1 MGWFDEQIRQRAQQ
15 DDERFAR
22 AFADMAGAVL
32 GRPPFPQTDSRQ
44 ARGAIMQIIH
54 YYRLPPPEDTQTAE
68 EIPEQLARLTA
79 PLGLMHRRVRLAGA
93 WYKNAIGPML
103 GATREGKAIAL
114 LPGAFSGYSYLHPDT
129 GKRIRL
135 NARTAAAVLEDA
147 ICFYRPFPLRKLGSR
162 DLLVY
167 IVKALSRADLA
178 LVFLAAFLITGLG
191 LLLPRLN
198 LLLFGPVLKSGS
210 SGFLMPV
217 ASAMV
222 GVIFSM
228 ALITTARMLLLSQIQ
243 TRLDL
248 MVQSAAMMRVLSLP
262 ASFFKGYNAGELT
275 SRVRSVGSLCSLL
288 VSISLTGGLSSLM
301 SLAYLGQ
308 VVNFAPSLAVP
319 ALAIVLSTLAVSIV
333 STFAQVRYSQER
345 MELGAK
351 ESGMVFSLISSVQK
365 IKLAGAEKR
374 AFAKWA
380 DSYTK
385 GARLQYEPPFLIRF
399 GQAIPQAIALLGTV
413 LIYFTAVKSGVGT
426 AGYMAFSLSFGM
438 VSGAFASLAGMVSQ
452 AAELRPMFRMIDP
465 LLKAVPEASGHKKS
479 VRRLSGGVE
488 INNVSFRY
496 HERMPHVLHDL
507 TLKIRPGEYV
517 AIVGRTGSGKST
529 IIRLLLGFEQPQRGA
544 IYYDGQDM
552 ATLDLRGLRRHMG
565 VVTQDGKLFQ
575 GDVFSN
581 IAISA
586 PGISLKEAW
595 EAAETA
601 GIAQD
606 IREMRM
612 GMHTLLS
619 EGEGGVSGGQR
630 QRLMIARAIASK
642 PRILLLDEATSAL
655 DNITQKQVSDSLERL
670 KCTRIVVA
678 HRLSTIRQCGRVLVL
693 EEGRIAEDGTYDE
706 LVARGGIFTDLVSRQ
721 QLVPDSK
728 KTGSRA

>member
-1 MGWFDEQIRQRAQQ
+1 MGWFDEQIRKRAQQ
-15 DDERFAR
+15 DDELFAQ
-22 AFADMAGAVL
+22 AFADMASAVL
-32 GRPPFPQTDSRQ
+32 GRPPFPQVDSRQ
-44 ARGAIMQIIH
+44 AHSAVKQILS
-54 YYRLPPPEDTQTAE
+54 YYRLPLPEDTETVE
-68 EIPEQLARLTA
+68 EIPRQLARLIA
-79 PLGLMHRRVRLAGA
+79 PLGLMHRRVRLAGS
-93 WYKNAIGPML
+93 WHKEAIGPML
-103 GATREGKAIAL
+103 GTTQAGKPIAL
-114 LPGAFSGYSYLHPDT
+114 LPGAFGGYTYVDPDT

-135 NARTAAAVLEDA
+135 SARTLTTVSQDA
-147 ICFYRPFPLRKLGSR
+147 LCFYRSFPLRKLGAR

-167 IVKALSRADLA
+167 IAKSLSLSELA
-178 LVFLAAFLITGLG
+178 LVFLAAFLATGLG
-191 LLLPRLN
+191 LLLPRLS
-198 LLLFGPVLKSGS
+198 LMLFGPVLGSGA
-210 SGFLMPV
+210 SGLLVPV
-217 ASAMV
+217 ASAMA
-222 GVIFSM
+222 GVILSM
-228 ALITTARMLLLSQIQ
+228 TLITTARMLLLSQIQ

-275 SRVRSVGSLCSLL
+275 SRVRSVGTLCSLMTN
-288 VSISLTGGLSSLM
+288 IALTGGLSSLM

-308 VVNFAPSLAVP
+308 VTGFAPSLAIP
-319 ALAIVLSTLAVSIV
+319 ALAVVLSTLAISLL
-333 STFAQVRYSQER
+333 SSLAQVRHAQER
-345 MELGAK
+345 MEIGAK

-380 DSYTK
+380 DCYVK
-385 GARLQYEPPFLIRF
+385 GARLQYEPPFLLRF
-399 GQAIPQAIALLGTV
+399 GRVIPQAIALLGSV
-413 LIYFTAVKSGVGT
+413 FIYFTAVKSGVDT

-438 VSGAFASLAGMVSQ
+438 VSGAFASLAGMLSQ
-452 AAELRPMFRMIDP
+452 AAEIRPMLQMIDP
-465 LLKAVPEASGHKKS
+465 LLKAAPETARHKKS
-479 VRRLSGGVE
+479 VQRLLGGVE
-488 INNVSFRY
+488 LSHISFRY
-496 HERMPHVLHDL
+496 HERMPPVLHDL
-507 TLKIRPGEYV
+507 NMKIHPGEYV

-552 ATLDLRGLRRHMG
+552 AALDLRSLRRHLG

-575 GDVFSN
+575 GDIFSN
-581 IAISA
+581 IAISS
-586 PGISLKEAW
+586 PGLSLKEAW

-606 IREMRM
+606 IREMPM

-655 DNITQKQVSDSLERL
+655 DNITQRQVSQALEKL

-678 HRLSTIRQCGRVLVL
+678 HRLSTIRQCSRILVL
-693 EEGRIAEDGTYDE
+693 EEGKISEDGSYDE
-706 LVARGGIFTDLVSRQ
+706 LVARGGVFADLVRRQ
-721 QLVPDSK
+721 QLEPDPK
-728 KTGSRA
+728 KTEPRA

>member
-1 MGWFDEQIRQRAQQ
+1 MGWFDEQIRQRAEQ
-15 DDERFAR
+15 DDERFAQ

-32 GRPPFPQTDSRQ
+32 GRPPFPQSDSRQ
-44 ARGAIMQIIH
+44 ARGAMMQIIS
-54 YYRLPPPEDTQTAE
+54 YYKLP
-68 EIPEQLARLTA
+68 IPEGNEPAQELPDQLARLTA
-79 PLGLMHRRVRLAGA
+79 PLGLMHRRVRLDGA
-93 WYKNAIGPML
+93 WYKEAIGPML
-103 GATREGKAIAL
+103 GTTRDGKAIAL
-114 LPGAFSGYSYLHPDT
+114 LPGAYSGYRYRDPDT
-129 GKRIRL
+129 GNRIRV
-135 NARTAAAVLEDA
+135 NARTAGGILQDA
-147 ICFYRPFPLRKLGSR
+147 LCFYRPFPLRKLGSR
-162 DLLVY
+162 DLLAY
-167 IVKALSRADLA
+167 ITQALSWADLV
-178 LVFLAAFLITGLG
+178 LVFLAAVLMTGFG

-198 LLLFGPVLKSGS
+198 LLLFGPVLMSGS
-210 SGFLMPV
+210 SGFLIPV

-222 GVIFSM
+222 GVIMSM
-228 ALITTARMLLLSQIQ
+228 ALISTARMLLLSQIQ

-248 MVQSAAMMRVLSLP
+248 LVQSAAMMRVLSLP

-275 SRVRSVGSLCSLL
+275 SRVRFVGSLCSLMA
-288 VSISLTGGLSSLM
+288 SIALTGGLSSLM

-308 VVNFAPSLAVP
+308 VASFAPSLAFP
-319 ALAIVLSTLAVSIV
+319 ALAIVLTTLLVSMLSTLAQI
-333 STFAQVRYSQER
+333 RYSQER
-345 MELGAK
+345 MELNAK
-351 ESGMVFSLISSVQK
+351 ESGMVYSLISSVQK

-380 DSYTK
+380 ESYAK
-385 GARLQYEPPFLIRF
+385 GAGLQYEPPFLLRF
-399 GQAIPQAIALLGTV
+399 SQVIPQAIALLGTA
-413 LIYFTAVKSGVGT
+413 LIYFTAVKSGVDT
-426 AGYMAFSLSFGM
+426 ADYMAFSLSFGM

-452 AAELRPMFRMIDP
+452 AAELRPMFKMIDP
-465 LLKAVPEASGHKKS
+465 LLKAAPETSRNKKS
-479 VRRLSGGVE
+479 VQRLSGGVE
-488 INNVSFRY
+488 LNHVSFRY
-496 HERMPHVLHDL
+496 HERMPQVLDGL
-507 TLKIRPGEYV
+507 SLKIRPGEYV

-552 ATLDLRGLRRHMG
+552 STLDLRSLRSHLG

-575 GDVFSN
+575 GDVYSN

-586 PGISLKEAW
+586 PGLSLEEAW

-606 IREMRM
+606 IRETPM

-619 EGEGGVSGGQR
+619 EGDGGVSGGQR
-630 QRLMIARAIASK
+630 QRLMIARAIAPK

-655 DNITQKQVSDSLERL
+655 DNIVQKQVSDSLERL

-706 LVARGGIFTDLVSRQ
+706 LVAQGGLFADLVNRQ
-721 QLVPDSK
+721 QLEPESK
-728 KTGSRA
+728 KTETRA

>member
-1 MGWFDEQIRQRAQQ
+1 MGWFDEQIRQRAEQ
-15 DDERFAR
+15 DDERFAQ

-32 GRPPFPQTDSRQ
+32 GRPPFPQSDSRK
-44 ARGAIMQIIH
+44 ARGAMMQIIS
-54 YYRLPPPEDTQTAE
+54 YYKLP
-68 EIPEQLARLTA
+68 IPEGNEPAQELPDQLARLTA
-79 PLGLMHRRVRLAGA
+79 PLGLMHRRVRLDGA
-93 WYKNAIGPML
+93 WYKEAIGPML
-103 GATREGKAIAL
+103 GTTRDGKAIAL
-114 LPGAFSGYSYLHPDT
+114 LPGAYSGYRYRDPDT
-129 GKRIRL
+129 GNRIRV
-135 NARTAAAVLEDA
+135 NARTAGGILQDA
-147 ICFYRPFPLRKLGSR
+147 LCFYRPFPLRKLGSR
-162 DLLVY
+162 DLLAY
-167 IVKALSRADLA
+167 ITQALSWADLV
-178 LVFLAAFLITGLG
+178 LVFLAAVLMTGFG

-198 LLLFGPVLKSGS
+198 LLLFGPVLMSGS
-210 SGFLMPV
+210 SGFLIPV

-222 GVIFSM
+222 GVIMSM
-228 ALITTARMLLLSQIQ
+228 ALISTARMLLLSQIQ

-248 MVQSAAMMRVLSLP
+248 LVQSAAMMRVLSLP

-275 SRVRSVGSLCSLL
+275 SRVRSVGSLCSLMA
-288 VSISLTGGLSSLM
+288 SIALTGGLSSLM

-308 VVNFAPSLAVP
+308 VASFAPSLAFP
-319 ALAIVLSTLAVSIV
+319 ALAIVLTTLLVSMLSTLAQI
-333 STFAQVRYSQER
+333 RYSQER
-345 MELGAK
+345 MELNAK
-351 ESGMVFSLISSVQK
+351 ESGMVYSLISSVQK

-380 DSYTK
+380 ESYAK
-385 GARLQYEPPFLIRF
+385 GAGLQYEPPFLLRF
-399 GQAIPQAIALLGTV
+399 SQVIPQAIALLGTA
-413 LIYFTAVKSGVGT
+413 LIYFTAVKSGVDT
-426 AGYMAFSLSFGM
+426 ADYMAFSLSFGM

-452 AAELRPMFRMIDP
+452 AAELRPMFKMIDP
-465 LLKAVPEASGHKKS
+465 LLKAAPETSRNKKS
-479 VRRLSGGVE
+479 VQRLSGGVE
-488 INNVSFRY
+488 LNHVSFRY
-496 HERMPHVLHDL
+496 HERMPQVLDGL
-507 TLKIRPGEYV
+507 SLKIRPGEYV

-552 ATLDLRGLRRHMG
+552 STLDLRSLRSHLG

-575 GDVFSN
+575 GDVYSN

-586 PGISLKEAW
+586 PGLSLEEAW

-606 IREMRM
+606 IREMPM

-619 EGEGGVSGGQR
+619 EGDGGVSGGQR
-630 QRLMIARAIASK
+630 QRLMIARAIAPK

-655 DNITQKQVSDSLERL
+655 DNIVQKQVSDSLERL

-706 LVARGGIFTDLVSRQ
+706 LVAQGGLFADLVNRQ
-721 QLVPDSK
+721 QLEPESK
-728 KTGSRA
+728 KTETRA